1 MPIKL
6 RVRKVQNVR
15 SVYININLFGIC
27 SILSA
32 TIMYYS
38 HHLNRA
44 DYLLNYS
51 FQHNTILDK
60 NFDCDDPNDVENI
73 LEIWCT
79 VNVENILEI

>member
-1 MPIKL
+1 
-6 RVRKVQNVR
+6 
-15 SVYININLFGIC
+15 
-27 SILSA
+27 
-32 TIMYYS
+32 MYYS